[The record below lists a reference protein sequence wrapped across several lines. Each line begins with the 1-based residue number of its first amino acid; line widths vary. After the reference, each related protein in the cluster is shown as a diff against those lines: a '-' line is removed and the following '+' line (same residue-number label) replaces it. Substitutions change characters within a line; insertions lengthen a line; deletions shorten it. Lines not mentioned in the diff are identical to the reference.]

1 MCGEKIVVGI
11 GDGFVVESVEDKSS
25 SILIK
30 HIIVIVELATHY
42 CWLQSHHIVRCT
54 RR

>member
-11 GDGFVVESVEDKSS
+11 GDGFVVESVEDKGRSM
-25 SILIK
+25 LNE
-30 HIIVIVELATHY
+30 HIIVIVELATHH
-42 CWLQSHHIVRCT
+42 CWLQSYHIVRCT